1 MTPKQEKFVKAYLA
15 NGLNATQAAIMAGY
29 SEKTA
34 ASIGEENL
42 RKPEIAKAIAAHT
55 QKVMQALDY
64 GVERVLQQVA
74 RMAFFDPRKLYDDDG
89 NLKPIHELD
98 EDTVAAIAGIEV
110 YEEIDGK
117 RTKKGAKRH
126 TAPADDEDDDGYT
139 PAIGRTSK
147 IKLADRG
154 SALDKLMRYH
164 SLYRDKV
171 DVKVDVTDELAE
183 RLAKAQARAKKGKS

>member
-1 MTPKQEKFVKAYLA
+1 VAVTPKQEKFCKAYLA
-15 NGLNATQAAIMAGY
+15 NGLNATQAAITAGY
-29 SEKTA
+29 SARTA

-42 RKPEIAKAIAAHT
+42 KKPEIAKAIAQHT
-55 QKVMQALDY
+55 QKVMAALDY

-74 RMAFFDPRKLYDDDG
+74 RMAFFDPRKLYDPKG

-98 EDTVAAIAGIEV
+98 DDTVPALAGREV
-110 YEEIDGK
+110 EEGGRGLIVTKRKGK
-117 RTKKGAKRH
+117 SGRNQTSAVPVTRTA
-126 TAPADDEDDDGYT
+126 
-139 PAIGRTSK
+139 K

-164 SLYRDKV
+164 ALYKDKL

-183 RLAKAQARAKKGKS
+183 KIAKAQARAKKGKA